1 MTWKPL
7 RRFRDGPPTQD
18 ATSKRSAYYQHL
30 HGLTDSHM
38 LISVYLHSFCG
49 DIYMRILGTTLM
61 YVALLTLALYAYTA
75 FAV

>member
-1 MTWKPL
+1 VWL
-7 RRFRDGPPTQD
+7 CSLYVYF
-18 ATSKRSAYYQHL
+18 
-30 HGLTDSHM
+30 
-38 LISVYLHSFCG
+38 VYLHSFCG